1 MSKFTVHYTI
11 AATGEVLSKTVDAK
25 TPDEARRLVAEA
37 LKPVVVH
44 SRKIKAK
51 KG

>member
-11 AATGEVLSKTVDAK
+11 AATGEALSKTVDAK
-25 TPDEARRLVAEA
+25 TPDEARRLVAEV

-44 SRKIKAK
+44 FRKIKAK

>member
-1 MSKFTVHYTI
+1 MSKFTVRYTI
-11 AATGEVLSKTVDAK
+11 AATGEALSKMIDAK
-25 TPDEARRLVAEA
+25 TPDAARKVVAEA

-44 SRKIKAK
+44 FRKIKAK